1 MRVVLTLYIYK
12 FCKLD
17 VIQLSSYF
25 STAKEGF
32 SVSLESKSKK
42 KRDLKS
48 ANLYKAQIKTAKMRV
63 WSLALVVVLLAAL
76 ATPSPAPLGLK
87 KG

>member
-1 MRVVLTLYIYK
+1 MPVRVRLLVGLTVCEQKNYTVQIFRRAFLFRWNRNPKKENNKDLKNRRIYK
-12 FCKLD
+12 F
-17 VIQLSSYF
+17 
-25 STAKEGF
+25 
-32 SVSLESKSKK
+32 
-42 KRDLKS
+42 
-48 ANLYKAQIKTAKMRV
+48 QIKTAKMRV